1 MSFRKK
7 ILSAVRK
14 VQKTFNEEA
23 GTKEQNKG
31 MTVAEEQAATRTDTK
46 NVVTEDAQQQEVGDI
61 KIATEVICVVASMA
75 ALEVPGVL
83 EMSGGLV
90 DDVAKLM
97 GKEKTSKGV
106 RVDFE
111 GKLLHL
117 TLYLVVEFGC
127 NIPELAL
134 NVQEHVK
141 SQVEVMAGY
150 EVQSVDVHIENV
162 RKKVEKE
169 LEDTKELE
177 NAKQLENTK
186 GEATTKETEDVGK
199 LENMEEEKHESD

>member
-1 MSFRKK
+1 MGFRKK

-23 GTKEQNKG
+23 GTKEQNKNLPEVEDQV
-31 MTVAEEQAATRTDTK
+31 TTK
-46 NVVTEDAQQQEVGDI
+46 DENLNVVTDNTQQQDVGDI

-162 RKKVEKE
+162 KKKMEKE
-169 LEDTKELE
+169 LEDTKEVEEVKNLE
-177 NAKQLENTK
+177 DT
-186 GEATTKETEDVGK
+186 
-199 LENMEEEKHESD
+199 EEEKHESD

>member
-1 MSFRKK
+1 MNIKK
-7 ILSAVRK
+7 KFLSAVKK

-23 GTKEQNKG
+23 GTKEQNKETFG
-31 MTVAEEQAATRTDTK
+31 TDAEFANKNEVSASVAEDLEQQS
-46 NVVTEDAQQQEVGDI
+46 EIGDI
-61 KIATEVICVVASMA
+61 KIATEAICVVASMA
-75 ALEVPGVL
+75 AQEVPGVL

-97 GKEKTSKGV
+97 GKEKSAKGV

-117 TLYLVVEFGC
+117 ELYLVVEFGC

-141 SQVEVMAGY
+141 SQVETMAGY

-162 RKKVEKE
+162 KKRVEKE
-169 LEDTKELE
+169 LADTE
-177 NAKQLENTK
+177 
-186 GEATTKETEDVGK
+186 EA
-199 LENMEEEKHESD
+199 KHELN

>member
-31 MTVAEEQAATRTDTK
+31 AATADEQAATVNAPK
-46 NVVTEDAQQQEVGDI
+46 NVVTEDTQQQEVGDI

-106 RVDFE
+106 RVVFE

-162 RKKVEKE
+162 KKKVEKE
-169 LEDTKELE
+169 LEDTKESE
-177 NAKQLENTK
+177 D
-186 GEATTKETEDVGK
+186 TKEETTAKEREEVKK
-199 LENMEEEKHESD
+199 LEDTEEGKHESD

>member
-31 MTVAEEQAATRTDTK
+31 MTVAEEQAATGNDTK

-162 RKKVEKE
+162 KKKVEKD
-169 LEDTKELE
+169 LEDTKKLDD
-177 NAKQLENTK
+177 TK
-186 GEATTKETEDVGK
+186 SEAATKETENVKK
-199 LENMEEEKHESD
+199 LEDMEEGKHESD